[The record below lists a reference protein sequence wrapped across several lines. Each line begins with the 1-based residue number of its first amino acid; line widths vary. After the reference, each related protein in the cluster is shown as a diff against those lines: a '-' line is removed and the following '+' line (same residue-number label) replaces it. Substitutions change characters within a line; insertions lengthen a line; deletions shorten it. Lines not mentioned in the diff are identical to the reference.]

1 MVIRVRSRE
10 RAKEKFRKRVEVAAP
25 DYEYGVR
32 NPRYDWLER
41 FSAAADAIAEALRK
55 AAEEKRHLA
64 GAQRAGTKRWQDQT
78 SRKGVPRWRDETPKA
93 ADLWRSAFEDFA
105 SELERLALSPR
116 RPKGDPANID
126 LRVKPVVEALRRKKL
141 ELRGVKTS

>member
-25 DYEYGVR
+25 DYEFGVK

-41 FSAAADAIAEALRK
+41 FSSVADAVAEALRR
-55 AAEEKRHLA
+55 AVEEKRHLA
-64 GAQRAGTKRWQDQT
+64 GAQRAGSKKWQDNA

-93 ADLWRSAFEDFA
+93 ADSWRSAFEDFA
-105 SELERLALSPR
+105 SELERLALAPR
-116 RPKGDPANID
+116 RPKGDPANVD

>member
-25 DYEYGVR
+25 DYEFGVR

-41 FSAAADAIAEALRK
+41 FSSVVDAIAEALRR
-55 AAEEKRHLA
+55 ALEERRHLA
-64 GAQRAGTKRWQDQT
+64 GAQRAGTKKWQDRAA
-78 SRKGVPRWRDETPKA
+78 RKGVPRWRDETPKA
-93 ADLWRSAFEDFA
+93 ADNWRSAFEEFA
-105 SELERLALSPR
+105 SELERLALPPK
-116 RPKGDPANID
+116 RPKGDPANVD
-126 LRVKPVVEALRRKKL
+126 LRVKPVIEALRRKKL